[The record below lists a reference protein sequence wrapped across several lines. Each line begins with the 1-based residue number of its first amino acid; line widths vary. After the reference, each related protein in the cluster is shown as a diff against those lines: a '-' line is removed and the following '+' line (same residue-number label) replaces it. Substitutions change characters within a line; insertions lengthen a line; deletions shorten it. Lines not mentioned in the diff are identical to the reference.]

1 MTTGAAGAQGFSIVA
16 GGPMHQLACRVGL
29 SDANFGR
36 LLRRIAFAIALFWV
50 PLLVLSL
57 IDGRAL
63 AGAGVPFL
71 YDVDTALR
79 YLVALPLM
87 LAAERL
93 LHLRMVAAM
102 GRFQDRHLVVPD
114 AHARFDYILESTRR
128 WISSPIAEGALLAF
142 VYLVGIE
149 VIWRQVSVLE
159 LDTWYARAS
168 GGEFTPHLAGYWMAW
183 VSVPLF
189 QFLILRWY
197 YRLFLWLVLLVRL
210 ARLPLQLQP
219 LHPDRAGGLG
229 FLSQLSLAFAPLLMA
244 QGTMA
249 SGWVA
254 GQIMYSGAMLT
265 DFKLELVAATVI
277 SLGFVLL
284 PTAAFAPA
292 MADAKRL
299 GLSAYGCLA
308 VRYAID
314 FNRKWAGTTAN
325 RGASPLGNPDMQSLA
340 DIGNA
345 YGTLSGMRVVP
356 FSSRTVLQLGAA
368 FLAPVAPLALTM
380 LSVDELF
387 NRAMEMLL

>member
-1 MTTGAAGAQGFSIVA
+1 MTSDAAAMQGFSIVA
-16 GGPMHQLACRVGL
+16 GGPMHQLGCRLGL
-29 SDANFGR
+29 SDADFGR
-36 LLRRIAFAIALFWV
+36 LPRRIAFAIGLFWV

-63 AGAGVPFL
+63 AGARVPFL
-71 YDVDTALR
+71 YDVDTAMR

-93 LHLRMVAAM
+93 LHVRMVAAM
-102 GRFQDRHLVVPD
+102 GHFQGRQLV
-114 AHARFDYILESTRR
+114 ARGARARLDHILESTRR
-128 WISSPIAEGALLAF
+128 WIGSPLAEAALLAF

-168 GGEFTPHLAGYWMAW
+168 GGEFTPHLAGHWMAW

-197 YRLFLWLVLLVRL
+197 YRLLLWLVLLVRL

-254 GQIMYSGAMLT
+254 GQIMYSGATLT

-277 SLGFVLL
+277 SLAFVLL
-284 PTAAFAPA
+284 PTAAFARA
-292 MADAKRL
+292 LADAKRL

-314 FNRKWAGTTAN
+314 FNRKWAGTTAD

-340 DIGNA
+340 DLGNA
-345 YGTLSGMRVVP
+345 YGPLSGMRVVP

-368 FLAPVAPLALTM
+368 FLAPVAPLAFTM
-380 LSVDELF
+380 VSLDELL